1 MYKYLHQINQFC
13 TGFKCVSYSV
23 TQVKSQLHEKINN
36 ILYNLFNNYLFIF
49 NFLQTQYNGQ
59 ADAGGRKA
67 AAGVNVIKHFDSIMD
82 REDK

>member
-1 MYKYLHQINQFC
+1 MNQYC

-36 ILYNLFNNYLFIF
+36 ILYNLLNYYLFIF

-67 AAGVNVIKHFDSIMD
+67 ASGVNVIKHFYPIMD
-82 REDK
+82 EEDK